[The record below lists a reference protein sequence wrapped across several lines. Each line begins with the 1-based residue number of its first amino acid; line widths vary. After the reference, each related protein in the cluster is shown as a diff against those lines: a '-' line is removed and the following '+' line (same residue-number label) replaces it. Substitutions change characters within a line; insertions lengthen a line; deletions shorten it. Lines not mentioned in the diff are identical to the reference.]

1 MKLLTY
7 KKNLKESIP
16 IISLMISLNLVLIF
30 LITYLPFLYLI
41 IPFILILPS
50 ALLASVI
57 KKRYYLIYFFIALLL
72 SFLISYKDITFSLI
86 YFLPSL
92 ISGFIYG
99 LFLDKKYDRY
109 LLILISSLI
118 NFLLEYLIN
127 YLLYLLLDFNLF
139 NEIKTL
145 LNLIDNQTFSI
156 LFPSLILLYSFISNF
171 ISFISVSYFINR
183 FNLKYINDNK
193 LDSFFDL
200 INSLF
205 FILIIIFSFFNLT
218 ISYIFLI
225 LSTYIFII
233 NLIKIYQKK
242 NYTYFLINIAF
253 IFINLILVIILF
265 AFISILNSI
274 LLLSISPL
282 LNSILNL
289 IMKLLFYKRNIN

>member
-1 MKLLTY
+1 
-7 KKNLKESIP
+7 
-16 IISLMISLNLVLIF
+16 MISLNLVLIF